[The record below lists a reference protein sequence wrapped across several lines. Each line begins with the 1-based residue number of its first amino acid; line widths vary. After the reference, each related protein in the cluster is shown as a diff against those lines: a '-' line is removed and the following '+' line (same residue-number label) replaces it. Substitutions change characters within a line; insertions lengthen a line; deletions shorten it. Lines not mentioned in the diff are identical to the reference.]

1 MFILYY
7 KLSKHN
13 KNSLE
18 EYFVTIL
25 LFCQDFV
32 YRENDFYSRSLK
44 RYSFNLSNAIF
55 KNENEFII
63 LKWIYLKVLLYFG
76 LIKKWNKLNENICWD
91 ITSWL
96 MWISY
101 NIIDILYTQFKEQ
114 IPVILNPW
122 LTLIMCSWSAVKTTS
137 RWADT
142 SLGFMNINPN
152 PKQC

>member
-1 MFILYY
+1 MSLFSYSVKILSTE
-7 KLSKHN
+7 KMISTPGRWKDI
-13 KNSLE
+13 
-18 EYFVTIL
+18 V
-25 LFCQDFV
+25 V
-32 YRENDFYSRSLK
+32 
-44 RYSFNLSNAIF
+44 NLSNAIF

-101 NIIDILYTQFKEQ
+101 NIIDILYKQFKEQ